1 MHIDRGAAWLAAGF
15 GVLLAGAILGIGR
28 AISLFWVE
36 VFLNL
41 GAGVAIGAVYGRLAY
56 RRGTVV
62 ENAQLARGGALCAV
76 VPVTVLWWVAM
87 GPPGIVAGLVI
98 GPGLGAA
105 GGALAGISV

>member
-1 MHIDRGAAWLAAGF
+1 MQVDRGAAWLAAGF
-15 GVLLAGAILGIGR
+15 GFLLVGAILGIGR
-28 AISLFWVE
+28 VVSLFWVE

-41 GAGVAIGAVYGRLAY
+41 TAGIAIGAVYGRLAY
-56 RRGTVV
+56 RRGDVL
-62 ENAQLARGGALCAV
+62 ENSQLARGGALCAV
-76 VPVTVLWWVAM
+76 VPVTILWWVAL